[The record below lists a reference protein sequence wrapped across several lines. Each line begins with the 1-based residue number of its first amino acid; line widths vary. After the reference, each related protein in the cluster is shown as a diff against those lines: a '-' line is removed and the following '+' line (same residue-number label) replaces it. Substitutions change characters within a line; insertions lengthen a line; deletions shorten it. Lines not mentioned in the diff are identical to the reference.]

1 MRTIADAR
9 NIVLRTASLLMLAG
23 ATGLYYPQILS
34 AWATAGLVTLGI
46 FLGHASARTRIR
58 LLPLLLLPLP
68 AAGLIAGI
76 ISLLPLAGV
85 TALDR
90 AYLHLRV
97 ATPVAFA
104 VAVYA
109 FGSTVL
115 YRRMRAWRAIEPIA
129 FLVSFGLVFWSQAA
143 YSITIVPHPLYAA
156 LLALFLAS
164 AQIARFVRPLSST
177 SERRRNGAFFVR
189 AFAILV
195 GLSFIALKI
204 HSAMAVSNN
213 GGLIRP
219 TLLQFDFSPYLS
231 LKDEIKVND
240 SLVLILHAREEHA
253 HQLLRRLYLSGW
265 DRQRGF
271 YERKA
276 PGETPPPRQLPSG
289 VERFADPGFSLRTE
303 AQQEYFIVNFDPTT
317 FIAMDYP
324 VSVTPYR
331 MWDATSFNGGY
342 ATVSKVLNFA
352 PFELRDT
359 KKPKGLA
366 GEGLSPAALAFYTEI
381 DETTRSRVEPI
392 AREATARAES
402 YYDTVLEAVAFFRD
416 GEYRYSLKP
425 GIAPDSDQLGYFLF
439 TSKKGYCTYFA
450 FSLCLAL
457 RSLGIPSRVAAGFFT
472 RPDAGALG
480 YYPVRANM
488 AHAWVE
494 VFFPRYGWVSF
505 DPTTDRVASGE
516 EIHFASNAGG
526 DDFTSLLEE
535 ILSKRD
541 ALAERA
547 NGDTGGAK
555 NGAIAR
561 VWRAILGAVSKTY
574 PAIIMMAI
582 AAAALL
588 YVTCI
593 LKRRASGPRERVIKL
608 AANVRRLAKRRGYP
622 FPKDRSRV
630 EVLREIPFAPLQEL
644 LDIEQ
649 RARFAPTFDETDET
663 RAKSLARTI
672 YRDLPATPARRK
684 RFFRSGR
691 RLGLAML
698 SAVLVTRPAETFS
711 EDLPP
716 VDEWNDPAVSTVFSN
731 DADALHDEAL
741 RAIASE
747 NWDRTISLL
756 RSAEITY
763 PRDGRFPFELGQV
776 YLQTELYDLAYERFL
791 RALALGF
798 SDPSIFFRL
807 SDTASL
813 LNRDEEALTH
823 LRKYLEA
830 LPDDRYAWSTFGWL
844 CYKTR
849 RIDEGIET
857 LLGVIAERGA
867 DGNIYVS
874 LGNLYTAAFNYERA
888 RKYYTLAITYA
899 EEEEQP
905 YLASIYYY
913 NRSILEET
921 FYRFESAYEDSAAA
935 LRAMPRSSAY
945 LMQGE
950 LELRRLD
957 FSSAFQ
963 RYLKAYSLDSTPLAS
978 IGIADTLARAG
989 YPEQAAAHIEAIRRQ
1004 KNLSWISSYGT
1015 TVDQYKADVYSIE
1028 RDVERFRLRAL
1039 RYRVIHNISTFITV
1053 TSERVSHAVK
1063 AWYFDALFRIQN
1075 KRVAR
1080 TYETSTRDFNRKNQQ
1095 GLFANSYYYLSFSPW
1110 RRVAAP
1116 YLARAEAMET
1126 LAVEAAR
1133 PSYYY
1138 ERGQLQRD
1146 ARLLDR
1152 AIETLNPTWERQYLE
1167 RALAARLRI
1176 TKKGERALLLRY
1188 IASLYAL
1195 NPAAFIQH
1203 DAPFA
1208 VSLYVSEGRSAHR
1221 AARFIRRMPIIFDD
1235 NAPFR
1240 LAIIAGTES
1249 LSLSLQDVNTGRTIY
1264 TQDIHN
1270 SHSSRASIAQSIN
1283 IFFEHVFQ
1291 SPIGLQT
1298 EQ

>member
-1 MRTIADAR
+1 MRTTVDAASAR
-9 NIVLRTASLLMLAG
+9 NAVLRSVSLLTLACV
-23 ATGLYYPQILS
+23 AGLYYAQVLP
-34 AWATAGLVTLGI
+34 AWASAVFV
-46 FLGHASARTRIR
+46 FLGLFLGYASSRTRLR
-58 LLPLLLLPLP
+58 LLPLLLFPLP
-68 AAGLIAGI
+68 AFGFFAGAIA
-76 ISLLPLAGV
+76 LFPLVGS

-97 ATPVAFA
+97 ASPVAFA
-104 VAVYA
+104 VVCCCYGA
-109 FGSTVL
+109 TIL
-115 YRRMRAWRAIEPIA
+115 YRRVRAWRAIEPIV

-143 YSITIVPHPLYAA
+143 YSITIVPHPIYAT
-156 LLALFLAS
+156 LLAIYFAVM
-164 AQIARFVRPLSST
+164 QIAQFI
-177 SERRRNGAFFVR
+177 RRRNRAFFAGAFAVFV
-189 AFAILV
+189 A
-195 GLSFIALKI
+195 LSFIALKI

-240 SLVLILHAREEHA
+240 TLVLILHAREEHA
-253 HQLLRRLYLSGW
+253 HQFLRRLYLSGW

-289 VERFADPGFSLRTE
+289 AERFADPGFNLRIE

-317 FIAMDYP
+317 FISMDYP

-331 MWDATSFNGGY
+331 MWDAASFNGGY
-342 ATVSKVLNFA
+342 AAVSKVMGFA
-352 PFELRDT
+352 PFELRDA
-359 KKPKGLA
+359 KAPRGLA
-366 GEGLSPAALAFYTEI
+366 GEGISPAALSFYTEI
-381 DETTRSRVEPI
+381 DEATRTCLEPI
-392 AREATARAES
+392 AREATASAKT
-402 YYDTVLEAVAFFRD
+402 YYDTVVDAVAFFRD

-425 GIAPDSDQLGYFLF
+425 GIAPDGDQLGYFLF

-457 RSLGIPSRVAAGFFT
+457 RSIGIPSRVAAGFFT
-472 RPDAGALG
+472 RPDSGALG

-505 DPTTDRVASGE
+505 DPTTDQVASGE

-535 ILSKRD
+535 ILSRRE
-541 ALAERA
+541 ALSERA
-547 NGDTGGAK
+547 SSDKEETKSGP
-555 NGAIAR
+555 IAR
-561 VWRAILGAVSKTY
+561 AWRAILSAVKRTY
-574 PAIIMMAI
+574 PALIMLAI
-582 AAAALL
+582 AATVFLSVAVA
-588 YVTCI
+588 VR
-593 LKRRASGPRERVIKL
+593 RRARGPRERVIEL
-608 AANVRRLAKRRGYP
+608 ATKVRSKIKRRGYF
-622 FPKDRSRV
+622 FPNDRSRV
-630 EVLREIPFAPLQEL
+630 ESLRQIPFEPQQEL

-649 RARFAPTFDETDET
+649 RARFAPEFGEIDES
-663 RAKSLARTI
+663 RAKDLARTI
-672 YRDLPATPARRK
+672 YRELPANHARRK
-684 RFFRSGR
+684 KGIVSGRFFSITI
-691 RLGLAML
+691 LAAALAMR
-698 SAVLVTRPAETFS
+698 STEIFP
-711 EDLPP
+711 EDSSTM
-716 VDEWNDPAVSTVFSN
+716 DGWDDPAVSSVFAD

-741 RAIASE
+741 RAIEAE
-747 NWDRTISLL
+747 NWERTISLL
-756 RSAEITY
+756 RSAEIAY
-763 PRDGRFPFELGQV
+763 PKDGRFPFELAQV
-776 YLQTELYDLAYERFL
+776 YLHTELYDLAYERFL

-798 SDPSIFFRL
+798 SDPAIFFRL

-813 LNRDEEALTH
+813 LNRDEEALTY
-823 LRKYLEA
+823 LRRYLEA
-830 LPDDRYAWSTFGWL
+830 MPDDSYAWSTFGWL

-857 LLGVIAERGA
+857 LLDVIGERGA

-874 LGNLYTAAFNYERA
+874 LGNLYTAAFNYAEA
-888 RKYYTLAITYA
+888 RRYYTLAIAYA

-957 FSSAFQ
+957 FSAAFQ

-978 IGIADTLARAG
+978 IGIADTLSRAG
-989 YPEQAAAHIEAIRRQ
+989 YPDQAGAHIEAIRRQ

-1039 RYRVIHNISTFITV
+1039 RYRVVHNLSTFLRATA
-1053 TSERVSHAVK
+1053 ERVGHAVK

-1110 RRVAAP
+1110 RRVSAP

-1138 ERGQLQRD
+1138 ERGQLLRD
-1146 ARLLDR
+1146 ERLLDR
-1152 AIETLNPTWERQYLE
+1152 AIETLNPVWERQYLE

-1176 TKKGERALLLRY
+1176 TKKRERTLLFHY

-1195 NPAAFIQH
+1195 NPAAFIHH

-1208 VSLYVSEGRSAHR
+1208 ASLYVSGDRSSRRVAK
-1221 AARFIRRMPIIFDD
+1221 FIRRLPIIFDD
-1235 NAPFR
+1235 DAPFR
-1240 LAIIAGTES
+1240 IAIVAGTDG
-1249 LSLSLQDVNTGRTIY
+1249 LTLSLQNVNTGRTIY

-1270 SHSSRASIAQSIN
+1270 SHNSSASIAQAIN

-1291 SPIGLQT
+1291 APVGLQT
-1298 EQ
+1298 E